1 MPTVSD
7 SDILQEEEI
16 VDEPESDILDI
27 SEDNESNLVDT
38 ESDTVV
44 DTSVDD
50 VSGNDFNNPSSLPL
64 YEESMVALPDA
75 IALNETQ
82 FEALVQMHMETNQ
95 NIKESTIT
103 ICILLGVLIGIVFV
117 RGLGNFIRGV

>member
-7 SDILQEEEI
+7 SDVLQEEEI

-27 SEDNESNLVDT
+27 PEDNESVLGDTESNT
-38 ESDTVV
+38 ESDTPI
-44 DTSVDD
+44 DD
-50 VSGNDFNNPSSLPL
+50 VSGNNYSGTDSLPL
-64 YEESMVALPDA
+64 DEESIVALPDA

-82 FEALVQMHMETNQ
+82 FELFVEMHEETNQ
-95 NIKESTIT
+95 NIKESTFT
-103 ICILLGVLIGIVFV
+103 ICILLGVLIGIIFI